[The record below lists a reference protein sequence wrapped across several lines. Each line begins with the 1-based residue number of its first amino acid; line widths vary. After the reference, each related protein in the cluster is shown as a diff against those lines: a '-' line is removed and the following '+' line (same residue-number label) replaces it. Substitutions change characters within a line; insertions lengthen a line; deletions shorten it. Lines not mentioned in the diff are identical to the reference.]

1 MRKRATLSAAEA
13 DAFTGWKNVL
23 CYVQRAGVK
32 AKIKRGARQR
42 ERREGKNRIRRGED
56 D

>member
-1 MRKRATLSAAEA
+1 MRRRATRSMAED
-13 DAFTGWKNVL
+13 DAFTGWRHL
-23 CYVQRAGVK
+23 YCYLQRAG
-32 AKIKRGARQR
+32 ARDKIKRGARQR